1 MEGGSNLDSL
11 RFLGVVVLG
20 DFFLSLFGEALLLDW
35 RTFLSVDGDGGD
47 LLLLRLR
54 LGVVD
59 GGGGGGGGASLF
71 ANGCPADAAFVLEEG
86 VGKRLV
92 LTSGRGGDD
101 WAALPF
107 VLLFSIFRL
116 TIPGAGMLDFRTG
129 VDRRGSISL
138 FSFQ

>member
-1 MEGGSNLDSL
+1 MEGGNNLDSL

-35 RTFLSVDGDGGD
+35 RTFLSGVGGD

-59 GGGGGGGGASLF
+59 GGGGGGGGASLLF

-116 TIPGAGMLDFRTG
+116 TIPGAAMLDFRTG

>member
-1 MEGGSNLDSL
+1 M
-11 RFLGVVVLG
+11 
-20 DFFLSLFGEALLLDW
+20 
-35 RTFLSVDGDGGD
+35 
-47 LLLLRLR
+47 
-54 LGVVD
+54 D

-71 ANGCPADAAFVLEEG
+71 ANGSPADAAFVLEEG

-116 TIPGAGMLDFRTG
+116 AIPGAGMLDFRTG
-129 VDRRGSISL
+129 VERRGSISL
-138 FSFQ
+138 FSFFNKTISTIELLAQVSNTSIPSIG